1 MAHTILPKDMQELV
15 SAMRLA
21 QQYSE
26 TTVDVEYRKR
36 MLEAAHILAMNS
48 KNLLDVVDAVRSNL
62 SSSSSTVTPTVHQ
75 SPSIDLGQHHQT
87 QSKSLKTQ
95 LSHDSSSAM
104 LSPKIVA
111 GETYENFPGIQKNQF
126 LFHTT
131 SPPSSLRI
139 TPSSHGIYD
148 NENILSAQH
157 FDEPLKIIESDEIK

>member
-48 KNLLDVVDAVRSNL
+48 KNLLDVVDSVRSSL
-62 SSSSSTVTPTVHQ
+62 TTTTPSVHQ
-75 SPSIDLGQHHQT
+75 SPSIDLGQSHQH
-87 QSKSLKTQ
+87 QKLFKSQ
-95 LSHDSSSAM
+95 LSHESS
-104 LSPKIVA
+104 I
-111 GETYENFPGIQKNQF
+111 GETYENFPGVKKNQF
-126 LFHTT
+126 IFQSTS
-131 SPPSSLRI
+131 SPPASLRI
-139 TPSSHGIYD
+139 TSSSQGIYD
-148 NENILSAQH
+148 NENIIQH

>member
-62 SSSSSTVTPTVHQ
+62 TSLTTTVHQ
-75 SPSIDLGQHHQT
+75 SPSIDLGQAQHQKLF
-87 QSKSLKTQ
+87 KSQ
-95 LSHDSSSAM
+95 LSHESGG
-104 LSPKIVA
+104 L
-111 GETYENFPGIQKNQF
+111 ETFPGIQKNQF
-126 LFHTT
+126 LFQSTS
-131 SPPSSLRI
+131 SPPTSLRI
-139 TPSSHGIYD
+139 SSSSQGIYD
-148 NENILSAQH
+148 NENIIQH
-157 FDEPLKIIESDEIK
+157 FDEPLKIIESDEIKWTDSV

>member
-62 SSSSSTVTPTVHQ
+62 LSLTTTVHQ
-75 SPSIDLGQHHQT
+75 SPSIDLGQTQHQKLF
-87 QSKSLKTQ
+87 KSQ
-95 LSHDSSSAM
+95 LSHESTSG
-104 LSPKIVA
+104 LSPNIMY
-111 GETYENFPGIQKNQF
+111 GETYENFPGVPKNQF

-148 NENILSAQH
+148 NESSQH

>member
-1 MAHTILPKDMQELV
+1 MQELV

-48 KNLLDVVDAVRSNL
+48 KNLLDVVDAVRSTL
-62 SSSSSTVTPTVHQ
+62 ATTPSSSSTVHQ
-75 SPSIDLGQHHQT
+75 SPSIDLGQQH
-87 QSKSLKTQ
+87 KSFKSQ
-95 LSHDSSSAM
+95 LSHET
-104 LSPKIVA
+104 SPHIIC
-111 GETYENFPGIQKNQF
+111 GETYENFPGVQKNQF

-131 SPPSSLRI
+131 SPPPSLRI

-148 NENILSAQH
+148 NENIISRGD

>member
-48 KNLLDVVDAVRSNL
+48 KNLLDVVDAVRSHL
-62 SSSSSTVTPTVHQ
+62 SSLTTVHQ
-75 SPSIDLGQHHQT
+75 SPSIDLGQAQLQKT
-87 QSKSLKTQ
+87 FKSQ
-95 LSHDSSSAM
+95 LSHESTSGT
-104 LSPKIVA
+104 SPNIMC
-111 GETYENFPGIQKNQF
+111 GEFYENFPGVQKNQF

-131 SPPSSLRI
+131 SPPPSLRI

-148 NENILSAQH
+148 NENLISSQH